1 MSFDSDNYIRN
12 VFKGSCLSLN
22 FLRAYLA
29 TQGATPAQLVF
40 GRGMVSPIGY
50 GVDWGGVTRRGQER
64 IGGSCGREGRR
75 RIGHVCKEGDKVVLE
90 LPKGALRGVQRV
102 RRGPPSMVLKHGGNG
117 TVTIQKSPC
126 VSGNT
131 NARGGRPPLWVV
143 QCHGG
148 ECFGIYP

>member
-12 VFKGSCLSLN
+12 VFKGPCLSLN

-75 RIGHVCKEGDKVVLE
+75 RIGHVCRE
-90 LPKGALRGVQRV
+90 
-102 RRGPPSMVLKHGGNG
+102 
-117 TVTIQKSPC
+117 
-126 VSGNT
+126 
-131 NARGGRPPLWVV
+131 GGRQGCIGVTKGGIEGSTESKERPSI
-143 QCHGG
+143 HGAQTWG
-148 ECFGIYP
+148 KWHCYHSKESLC